1 MDYKKAYK
9 QIRILEIEVR
19 SFADEGYKVRYDFE
33 RNLISWRDYYM
44 WNNNFM
50 KSMTDAKRRIIEE
63 KLPGSRLIECVD
75 AFMKGTVDEK
85 DVLDRPAKW
94 EITIEFND
102 KTKMKHSEEE
112 RFPAEWIEWR
122 TMIEATTECTFRLH

>member
-75 AFMKGTVDEK
+75 AFMKGTVDET